1 MERKDIRLKINGIPH
16 EVSVLPGEIL
26 LDVLR
31 EKLNYT
37 GTKKGCDGTGEC
49 GACTVLMDGKAVC
62 SCLVLALDAVGK
74 EITTIEGLA
83 KGTELHPL
91 QRAFQEVGAVQCGFC
106 TPGMI
111 MTAKALLDENPR
123 ATEADIIEAL
133 RGNLCRCTGYVKI
146 VQAVQQAGKTY
157 STPGTEGNP
166 ESPIK

>member
-37 GTKKGCDGTGEC
+37 GTKKGCDETGEC
-49 GACTVLMDGKAVC
+49 GACTVLMDGKAVY

-91 QRAFQEVGAVQCGFC
+91 QRAFQEVGAVQCGF
-106 TPGMI
+106 
-111 MTAKALLDENPR
+111 
-123 ATEADIIEAL
+123 
-133 RGNLCRCTGYVKI
+133 
-146 VQAVQQAGKTY
+146 
-157 STPGTEGNP
+157 
-166 ESPIK
+166 

>member
-1 MERKDIRLKINGIPH
+1 MERKDIRLKINGVPH

-49 GACTVLMDGKAVC
+49 GACTVLMDGKAVN

-74 EITTIEGLA
+74 EITTIEDLA
-83 KGTELHPL
+83 KGNELHPL